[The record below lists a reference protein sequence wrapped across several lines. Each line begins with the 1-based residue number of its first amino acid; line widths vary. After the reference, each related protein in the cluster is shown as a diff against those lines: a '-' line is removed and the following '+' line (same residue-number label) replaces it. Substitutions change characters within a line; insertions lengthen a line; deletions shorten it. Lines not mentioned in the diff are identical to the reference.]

1 MSVIQ
6 PPASAAKKQN
16 PAADF
21 VCGRG
26 AGPFKK
32 YRPVSENCLL
42 ANRILF
48 FEPTTKERGCCHC
61 PKKAV
66 KIAARFP
73 ARRGGFTNTGIH
85 FRKSGIRA
93 RPTEDQIK
101 LFPHRRRRQT
111 VEKLT

>member
-48 FEPTTKERGCCHC
+48 LNQLQK
-61 PKKAV
+61 
-66 KIAARFP
+66 
-73 ARRGGFTNTGIH
+73 RGGAAIA
-85 FRKSGIRA
+85 RKKR
-93 RPTEDQIK
+93 
-101 LFPHRRRRQT
+101 
-111 VEKLT
+111 